1 MGKQGLKK
9 KLTSPLAP
17 ANAKQKYQVSGGT
30 QKTKKK
36 SKSKAPVKKSDDVL
50 VNKKKNP
57 FANSPIYDLLHSFE
71 RAPDQWAARYIIVL
85 SGIILRAAVAL
96 GSFSGRNQKP
106 INGDFEAQRHW
117 MEITTHLPVKEW
129 YFYDLQYWGL
139 DYPPLTAYHSWVIG
153 KVGKLIN
160 SSWFEF
166 ETSRGMESEGIKTF
180 MRFSSLLSELLIYFP
195 PTFQFISL
203 MGKKMNLSRMDQIV
217 IAFIILSQPGLILI
231 DHGHFQF
238 NSVML
243 GLFLFSLIDLIKGNL
258 VLASIWFMGSILF
271 KQMSLYYAPFIF
283 FYILSKLFTNKSTN
297 KKTKKVVR
305 LFRTFKSFHFINLI
319 LISLTIF
326 ITVVVIF
333 SPFILAPIFNNE
345 ISITPTLIKQI
356 VIRMFPFQRGL
367 FEDKVANFW
376 CTSNLV
382 IKYKTVFTPNQL
394 QKLSLLL
401 TVLSIL
407 PPGLMIFF
415 KNITKFN
422 NPPQSIIYGFSAT
435 AWGFYLFSFQVHEK
449 TVLVPLIPTSLLF
462 VLNDHDTISV
472 IQWINNIA
480 TFSLFPLLK
489 KDELTLQ
496 YGVLLVLINW
506 LIGGFSFKLSDNLL
520 WPKNKNILWKLVII
534 GSYLSV
540 IGFHI
545 IDGFFL
551 PPSRFP
557 DLWVI
562 LNTTISFGCF
572 GLFYLWLLYKI
583 YYL

>member
-1 MGKQGLKK
+1 MAKPGSKK
-9 KLTSPLAP
+9 KLVSPLIPVKAP
-17 ANAKQKYQVSGGT
+17 KP
-30 QKTKKK
+30 KKK
-36 SKSKAPVKKSDDVL
+36 SKSKTQVKHSDDIVS
-50 VNKKKNP
+50 VKKKNP
-57 FANSPIYDLLHSFE
+57 FVNSPIYDLLHSFE

-85 SGIILRAAVAL
+85 SGIILRAAIGL
-96 GSFSGRNQKP
+96 GSFSGRGQKP

-153 KVGKLIN
+153 TIGNLIN

-166 ETSRGMESEGIKTF
+166 ESSRGLESDGIKTF
-180 MRFSSLLSELLIYFP
+180 MRFSSLFSELLIYLP
-195 PTFQFISL
+195 ATFQFISL
-203 MGKKMNLSRMDQIV
+203 MGKKMNLGRMDQIV
-217 IAFIILSQPGLILI
+217 IAFIIISQPGLILI

-258 VLASIWFMGSILF
+258 VLASIWFIGSILF

-283 FYILSKLFTNKSTN
+283 FYILSKLFTASASTKKTN
-297 KKTKKVVR
+297 KFKKLFKTLK
-305 LFRTFKSFHFINLI
+305 TFHIINLI

-326 ITVVVIF
+326 ITVLVIL
-333 SPFILAPIFNNE
+333 SPFILSPIFNNE
-345 ISITPTLIKQI
+345 ISIIPTLVKQI

-376 CTSNLV
+376 CTTNLV
-382 IKYKTVFTPNQL
+382 IKYSKIFTPDQL
-394 QKLSLLL
+394 QKLSLLF

-422 NPPQSIIYGFSAT
+422 NPPQLIIYGFSAT

-449 TVLVPLIPTSLLF
+449 TVLVPLIPTTLLL
-462 VLNDHDTISV
+462 VLNDHDTISI

-480 TFSLFPLLK
+480 TFSLYPLLR
-489 KDELTLQ
+489 KDDLTLQ
-496 YGVLLVLINW
+496 YGVMLILINW

-520 WPKNKNILWKLVII
+520 WPRNKNILWKLII
-534 GSYLSV
+534 VCSYLAV
-540 IGFHI
+540 IAFHF
-545 IDGFFL
+545 IDALLL
-551 PPSRFP
+551 PPAQYP